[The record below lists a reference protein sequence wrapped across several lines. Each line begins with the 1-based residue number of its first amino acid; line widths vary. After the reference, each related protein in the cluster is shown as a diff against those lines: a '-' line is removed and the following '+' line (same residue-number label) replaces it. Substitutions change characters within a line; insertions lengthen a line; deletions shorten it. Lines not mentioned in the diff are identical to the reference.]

1 MAYTLLQLVQQAS
14 KELGL
19 SSPST
24 AAANTATDV
33 VQIVALAN
41 AVGSELARQYDW
53 QYLGKEHT
61 FSTVFYQYTGD
72 TTDGSTSLTNMSS
85 ITGLSSSFMVTG
97 TGIPDDTYVSS
108 ASGTTV
114 VISNEAN
121 QTATTSTFTFGQT
134 KYTLPSDYD
143 RQVNFTHW
151 NKTNQW
157 EDAGP
162 TSPQSWQWLKTS
174 AAATGPRVRYRIFGN
189 TYQIFPM
196 PTSEVVHR
204 FEYLSTYWVTAT
216 GSSAPDKTSFTVDT
230 DTCVFPDRLM
240 VLGLKLKYF
249 EIKGFDTTSFYRDYM
264 RELDLAKAHD
274 QGAPTLSFS
283 NSPTSILIG
292 PGNIPDSGYGS

>member
-14 KELGL
+14 KEMGL
-19 SSPST
+19 ASPST

-33 VQIVALAN
+33 VQLVALSN

-61 FSTVFYQYTGD
+61 FSTVFYQYTGNS
-72 TTDGSTSLTNMSS
+72 TSGSTSLTGMSS

-97 TGIPDDTYVSS
+97 TGVPDDTSVSS

-114 VISNEAN
+114 VISNEASS
-121 QTATTSTFTFGQT
+121 TATGTTFTFGQT
-134 KYTLPSDYD
+134 KYSMPADYD
-143 RQVNFTHW
+143 RQVDMTHW
-151 NKTNQW
+151 NKSNQW

-162 TSPQSWQWLKTS
+162 TSAQAWQWLKTS
-174 AAATGPRVRYRIFGN
+174 VAATGPRVRYRIFGN

-196 PTSEVVHR
+196 PTSEEVHR
-204 FEYLSTYWVTAT
+204 FEYLSSYWVTAS
-216 GSSAPDKTSFTVDT
+216 GSAAPDKASFTVDT
-230 DTCVFPDRLM
+230 DTCVFSDRLM

-249 EIKGFDTTSFYRDYM
+249 EIKGFDTTAFYRDYL

-274 QGAPTLSFS
+274 HGSPTLRLSS
-283 NSPTSILIG
+283 RPQSILMG
-292 PGNIPDSGYGS
+292 PENLPDSGYG